1 MTAQRG
7 AATLAFGEGV
17 VLAVLVVLAVF
28 VGASRV
34 YPRVNYPSD
43 VIGGWALGAAAL
55 GAATA
60 AGLAVARVRN
70 NRRRA

>member
-1 MTAQRG
+1 VTAQRG

-34 YPRVNYPSD
+34 YPRVN
-43 VIGGWALGAAAL
+43 
-55 GAATA
+55 
-60 AGLAVARVRN
+60 
-70 NRRRA
+70 